1 MILGFIFQLSIVNYL
16 LLKTV
21 YRSCM
26 NSVSF
31 ENITSR
37 IFLSESLRVS
47 LLYNQ
52 AICKNG
58 IFIFFLPMFATIYFL
73 FFFLLMVI
81 KHVKGNC
88 FLLMVFK
95 I

>member
-1 MILGFIFQLSIVNYL
+1 MILGFIFQLLIVNYL

-21 YRSCM
+21 CHSCM
-26 NSVSF
+26 NCVSF

-52 AICKNG
+52 VICKNG
-58 IFIFFLPMFATIYFL
+58 IFIFFLPMFATIYFM
-73 FFFLLMVI
+73 FIFD
-81 KHVKGNC
+81 
-88 FLLMVFK
+88 
-95 I
+95 